1 MDRSKD
7 QFLKNLDVHAL
18 LGQEEKEANI
28 PKDLPT
34 RKWLYAWLLD
44 PNIEGNYQKSL
55 DKWISLLII
64 ANLFSLVFEHVPAVY
79 EPNQLWFEIFDIFSV
94 VVFTIEYLLRF
105 YLAPEDEEFKTRTHS
120 RFAYIRSPF
129 AIIDFFAIAP
139 FYLKLLGV
147 DLDLRVLRFLRLLR
161 IMKLFRIII
170 PAIAEFKELNKGR
183 TFRQKVHALVFP
195 SPFGGT
201 AQVIFEVFIAVWVLL
216 SVLSVILES
225 VHSISYVLNMQFV
238 VLDAVAVGIFTIE
251 YVMRIYSCVEEP
263 GFKGAISGRF
273 KQAKSPSTFIDFLAI
288 LPFFLEVFLH
298 HLIDLRFLRVFRL
311 ARLLKLTRGNDAT
324 VTLFR
329 VIKREWPM
337 ISSAAFIMMLLVV
350 LTASLGY
357 LFEHEAQ
364 AEKFDNI
371 PNSIYW
377 AVITL
382 ASVGY
387 GDISPVTPIG
397 RAMTTVM
404 ALVGIGI
411 FAIPAA
417 LLASAFSDELAKER
431 DALKANLFAIL
442 KDGHIDEEEALV
454 IRREAKRLHLTI
466 EEVNALIETVI
477 KEHEL
482 EERNPWPVHKIAEKP
497 ELAVEHF
504 KTLLGQIR
512 QLGVH
517 TDRGEFERL
526 AADKHHLSEYELD
539 LWHKIQNKSS

>member
-1 MDRSKD
+1 M
-7 QFLKNLDVHAL
+7 
-18 LGQEEKEANI
+18 
-28 PKDLPT
+28 
-34 RKWLYAWLLD
+34 
-44 PNIEGNYQKSL
+44 
-55 DKWISLLII
+55 
-64 ANLFSLVFEHVPAVY
+64 
-79 EPNQLWFEIFDIFSV
+79 
-94 VVFTIEYLLRF
+94 
-105 YLAPEDEEFKTRTHS
+105 
-120 RFAYIRSPF
+120 
-129 AIIDFFAIAP
+129 
-139 FYLKLLGV
+139 
-147 DLDLRVLRFLRLLR
+147 
-161 IMKLFRIII
+161 LFR
-170 PAIAEFKELNKGR
+170 
-183 TFRQKVHALVFP
+183 
-195 SPFGGT
+195 S
-201 AQVIFEVFIAVWVLL
+201 
-216 SVLSVILES
+216 
-225 VHSISYVLNMQFV
+225 
-238 VLDAVAVGIFTIE
+238 
-251 YVMRIYSCVEEP
+251 
-263 GFKGAISGRF
+263 
-273 KQAKSPSTFIDFLAI
+273 
-288 LPFFLEVFLH
+288 
-298 HLIDLRFLRVFRL
+298 
-311 ARLLKLTRGNDAT
+311 DAT
-324 VTLFR
+324 ITLFR

-397 RAMTTVM
+397 RAMTTFM
-404 ALVGIGI
+404 ALIGIGI

-442 KDGHIDEEEALV
+442 KDGHIDEEEAVV
-454 IRREAKRLHLTI
+454 IRKEAKRLHLTI

-517 TDRGEFERL
+517 TDRGEFERV
-526 AADKHHLSEYELD
+526 ATDKHRLSEYELD
-539 LWHKIQNKSS
+539 LWHKIQNK

>member
-1 MDRSKD
+1 
-7 QFLKNLDVHAL
+7 
-18 LGQEEKEANI
+18 
-28 PKDLPT
+28 
-34 RKWLYAWLLD
+34 
-44 PNIEGNYQKSL
+44 
-55 DKWISLLII
+55 
-64 ANLFSLVFEHVPAVY
+64 
-79 EPNQLWFEIFDIFSV
+79 
-94 VVFTIEYLLRF
+94 
-105 YLAPEDEEFKTRTHS
+105 
-120 RFAYIRSPF
+120 
-129 AIIDFFAIAP
+129 
-139 FYLKLLGV
+139 
-147 DLDLRVLRFLRLLR
+147 
-161 IMKLFRIII
+161 
-170 PAIAEFKELNKGR
+170 
-183 TFRQKVHALVFP
+183 
-195 SPFGGT
+195 
-201 AQVIFEVFIAVWVLL
+201 
-216 SVLSVILES
+216 
-225 VHSISYVLNMQFV
+225 
-238 VLDAVAVGIFTIE
+238 VAVGIFSIE
-251 YVMRIYSCVEEP
+251 YCLRLYSCVEEP
-263 GFKGAISGRF
+263 GYPKGLMGRIR
-273 KQAKSPSTFIDFLAI
+273 QAKTPAAVIDFLAI
-288 LPFFLEVFLH
+288 VPFFLEVFLH

-324 VTLFR
+324 ITLFR

-397 RAMTTVM
+397 RAMTTFM
-404 ALVGIGI
+404 ALIGIGM

-442 KDGHIDEEEALV
+442 KDGHIDEEEAVV
-454 IRREAKRLHLTI
+454 IRKEAKRLHLTI

-517 TDRGEFERL
+517 TDRGEFERV
-526 AADKHHLSEYELD
+526 ATDKHRLSEYELD
-539 LWHKIQNKSS
+539 LWHKIQNK

>member
-1 MDRSKD
+1 MERSKD

-18 LGQEEKEANI
+18 LGHEEKEANI
-28 PKDLPT
+28 PKDLPM
-34 RKWLYAWLLD
+34 RKWLYSWLLD
-44 PNIEGNYQKSL
+44 PNIEGNYQKTL
-55 DKWISLLII
+55 DKWISLLIV
-64 ANLFSLVFEHVPAVY
+64 ANLFSLVFEHVPAVF
-79 EPNQLWFEIFDIFSV
+79 EPNQIWFEVFDVFSV
-94 VVFTIEYLLRF
+94 VVFTIEYVLRLF
-105 YLAPEDEEFKTRTHS
+105 LAPEDEEFKAHRHA
-120 RFAYIRSPF
+120 RLAFVKSPF
-129 AIIDFFAIAP
+129 AVIDFLAIAP
-139 FYLKLLGV
+139 FYLKLLGL

-201 AQVIFEVFIAVWVLL
+201 AQVIFEVFIALWVLL

-225 VHSISYVLNMQFV
+225 VHSIYYVLSMQFV
-238 VLDAVAVGIFTIE
+238 VLDAIAVGIFTIE
-251 YVMRIYSCVEEP
+251 YFMRMYSCVEEP

-273 KQAKSPSTFIDFLAI
+273 KQAKTPSTFIDFLAI

-324 VTLFR
+324 ITLFR

-364 AEKFDNI
+364 ADKYDNI

-387 GDISPVTPIG
+387 GDIAPVTPIG

-517 TDRGEFERL
+517 TDKTEFERL
-526 AADKHHLSEYELD
+526 AGDRHRLTEHELD